1 MVTRKAKI
9 LAALSTAA
17 LIVTGCGESEPNK
30 SYKHLPSAS
39 TPSKEKLDEMLHY
52 AALIKF
58 DEGIGITIQADLKIT
73 DDYGDDVTDMDIS
86 NLAEK
91 ELKKD
96 PAYIKALEEFNNAS
110 PFQKEAAANNE
121 RVIRERTLERL
132 VNQLKNERLE
142 QFRAKQAA
150 AEKFA
155 GKIIAQD
162 IIAERIVYDWK
173 ERRFLLHTETPQTEA
188 RYAIHGRRY
197 ASIKMDTEEEAQQFN
212 LLIQEKKS
220 SPPREGALN
229 CQALNVKDNFD
240 FLLRINSRGPIGI
253 DTLYIWTTTWEGPES
268 GWMISGGTVDKP
280 RYGRYSPSYW
290 FDPTQRMTSEQFR
303 NALTGIHLADLSYA
317 NEQALIKKITAAAD
331 PKLAPIF
338 QITSLEILGCN
349 GEVLGEVKDNRFVPK
364 RTDPK
369 GPAPQERR
377 AAP

>member
-73 DDYGDDVTDMDIS
+73 DDYGDDVTDRDIS

-162 IIAERIVYDWK
+162 IIA
-173 ERRFLLHTETPQTEA
+173 
-188 RYAIHGRRY
+188 
-197 ASIKMDTEEEAQQFN
+197 
-212 LLIQEKKS
+212 
-220 SPPREGALN
+220 
-229 CQALNVKDNFD
+229 
-240 FLLRINSRGPIGI
+240 
-253 DTLYIWTTTWEGPES
+253 
-268 GWMISGGTVDKP
+268 
-280 RYGRYSPSYW
+280 
-290 FDPTQRMTSEQFR
+290 
-303 NALTGIHLADLSYA
+303 
-317 NEQALIKKITAAAD
+317 
-331 PKLAPIF
+331 
-338 QITSLEILGCN
+338 
-349 GEVLGEVKDNRFVPK
+349 
-364 RTDPK
+364 
-369 GPAPQERR
+369 
-377 AAP
+377 